1 MSRIFKDTN
10 DDLGLGRNGEF
21 SRFAPHMLRRY
32 HATQLIE
39 AGMSESKVDL
49 LQGRKPSSIAYQSY
63 VKIKPSKLRDEY
75 IGALPYLVVEDINRV
90 KTELDAT
97 KDELESVSSENMM
110 LKNDLKDIIE
120 RIRKLEEKE

>member
-1 MSRIFKDTN
+1 
-10 DDLGLGRNGEF
+10 
-21 SRFAPHMLRRY
+21 MLRRY

-39 AGMSESKVDL
+39 AGMTESKVDL

-90 KTELDAT
+90 KTELEAT
-97 KDELESVSSENMM
+97 KEQLEVVTVENM
-110 LKNDLKDIIE
+110 KYRNDLKDILE
-120 RIRKLEEKE
+120 RIRKLEESQ